1 MHKRSNH
8 KAKILTMKK
17 NTIQLVL
24 ILCVVVEALLVF
36 RIMATTDIIYQELY
50 GGLAILVMLTIIRL
64 IHNLTDITYGNP
76 EKN

>member
-1 MHKRSNH
+1 MHKKSNH

-24 ILCVVVEALLVF
+24 ILCVDVEALLVF

>member
-1 MHKRSNH
+1 
-8 KAKILTMKK
+8 MKK
-17 NTIQLVL
+17 ITIQLVL

-36 RIMATTDIIYQELY
+36 RMTASSDIIYQELY

-76 EKN
+76 EEN

>member
-1 MHKRSNH
+1 
-8 KAKILTMKK
+8 MKK

-36 RIMATTDIIYQELY
+36 RMTASSDIIYQELY

-76 EKN
+76 